1 MDGENTSLVVEEES
15 KSINNSKDA
24 AVNKG
29 QVEEKV
35 DAIEGEV
42 NGSQATEG
50 LGELVQPSQTTEN
63 SAKPVQPTEKEND
76 EHIKSENKEMM
87 VPPENDTE
95 QNLNESAIDETLE
108 SIEDA
113 VEINKIDGVIGKD
126 DGPLEPVPI
135 EELDAGSTP
144 PPQIESNDITEEEE
158 GKEDPKVKDK
168 GNPDEERKEDF
179 KVNDEENP
187 DDAIALE
194 QEDEMLV
201 ESLLDE
207 TESIEEHSLYDR
219 EQLLQQYKEAL
230 EERTRIQTLNQQY
243 QHKLAEYFKKKK
255 TDDRGQEIE
264 KNVTDQEQRYLKYIS
279 NLEELQAAEAQ
290 QASSIEIQL
299 EELKSRCQEKQEKV
313 EETSDALMNF
323 KYEIAKTAINS
334 RSGKPLT
341 SKDVE
346 QYQALEA
353 KKELEVIAVRLEY
366 IKLKNR
372 LKKREIQLKAKEEL
386 AEGLHLIDFEQ
397 LKIENQTYNE
407 KIEERNEELLK
418 LRKKIT
424 TTVQVLT
431 HLKEKL
437 QFVQGENGEQRAKL
451 RDIEATVA
459 QRRDILT
466 RMKQVRDGLRIDN
479 TKLKH
484 KSGLLGNKPLLRD
497 FEVRKD
503 EGEEL
508 KQRIQFLKE
517 EHIELSMA
525 LNSIKKKIE
534 KSRPVNS

>member
-1 MDGENTSLVVEEES
+1 MDDENTSLVVEEES
-15 KSINNSKDA
+15 KSINNSEDA
-24 AVNKG
+24 AVNKE
-29 QVEEKV
+29 QIEEEF
-35 DAIEGEV
+35 DTIEGEV

-50 LGELVQPSQTTEN
+50 LGELVEPSQTTED
-63 SAKPVQPTEKEND
+63 SVEPVEPTEKEND
-76 EHIKSENKEMM
+76 EPDHIKSENNEMM

-95 QNLNESAIDETLE
+95 QNLNESAIDKTLE
-108 SIEDA
+108 SIEDDI
-113 VEINKIDGVIGKD
+113 EINKIDGVIGKD

-135 EELDAGSTP
+135 EELDAGNTP
-144 PPQIESNDITEEEE
+144 PPPIEYSDITEEEE
-158 GKEDPKVKDK
+158 GKEDH
-168 GNPDEERKEDF
+168 

-187 DDAIALE
+187 DDVIASE

-207 TESIEEHSLYDR
+207 TESVEEHSLYDR

-299 EELKSRCQEKQEKV
+299 EELKSRCQEKQENV

-323 KYEIAKTAINS
+323 KYEVAKTAINS

-346 QYQALEA
+346 QYQTLEA

-484 KSGLLGNKPLLRD
+484 RSGLLGNKPLLRD